1 MMGPLVII
9 GQIFHQQRWAH
20 LSPSVISL
28 VKNAGPIQS
37 HRYVHFPIVLGPLE
51 IIEKILPAT
60 PGPLVIVGQIFH
72 QKRWAHL
79 SPSVIFLVKNAGPIQ
94 SHRCVHSPIVLG
106 PLEIIDK
113 IPPATLGPLVIIGQ
127 IFHWQRCAHLSPSVI
142 SLVKNAGPMQS
153 HRYVHFPI
161 VLGPLEIIDKISPAT
176 LGPLVIIGQIF
187 HHQRWA
193 HLSPS
198 VRSLPN
204 HTGPIGDHRQNIPLA
219 MLGPLETIGAT
230 IVNNDGPTGD
240 YRPNIPLATLGPF
253 EPIGNIPCEE
263 CWAHSKPSVRS
274 LPNHTGPIG
283 DHRQNSTGNAG
294 PIGDRRPNI
303 PLATLGPLE
312 TIGATIVKNDGP
324 TGDYRPNIPPATLGP
339 FEPIG
344 NIPCEECW
352 AHSKPSVRSL
362 PNRTGPIGD
371 HRKNSTGNAG
381 PIGDRRPNIPPETLG
396 PFEPIGNIPCEEC
409 WAHSKPSVRS
419 LPNRTGPIGDH
430 RQNST
435 GNTGPIGDHRPNIP
449 LATLGP
455 FEPIGNIP
463 CEECWAHSKP
473 SVRSLPNHTG
483 PIGDHRQNI
492 PLAMLGPLETIGATI
507 VNNDGPTGDYRP
519 NIPLAT
525 LGPFEPIGNIPCEEC
540 WAHSKPSVR
549 SLPNHTGPIGDH
561 RQNSTGNAGPIG
573 DRRPN
578 IPPATLGPLEPIGN
592 IPCEECWA
600 NSKPSARSLPNHT
613 GPIGDHR
620 QNFTSNAGPIGDHR
634 PNIPPHQQRWA
645 HLSPSV
651 ISHVKNA
658 GPIQS
663 HRYVHFQIVLGPLE
677 IIDKILPATLGPL
690 TIIGQIFHQKRWAHL
705 SPSVISLVKNAG
717 PIQSHR
723 YVHFPIVLGPL
734 EIIDK
739 ISLAT
744 LGLLVIHRP
753 NIPPATLGPFEPI
766 GNIPCEECWAHSK
779 PSVRSL
785 PNRTGPIGDHRQN
798 STGITGPIG
807 DHRPNIP
814 PATLGPFEPF
824 GSIPCEECWA
834 HSKPSVRSLPNRTG
848 PIGYYRQNIPPA
860 TLGLSEA
867 IDSIPSVKCRA
878 HSKPSVGSPPKLY
891 WAH

>member
-1 MMGPLVII
+1 
-9 GQIFHQQRWAH
+9 
-20 LSPSVISL
+20 
-28 VKNAGPIQS
+28 
-37 HRYVHFPIVLGPLE
+37 
-51 IIEKILPAT
+51 
-60 PGPLVIVGQIFH
+60 
-72 QKRWAHL
+72 
-79 SPSVIFLVKNAGPIQ
+79 
-94 SHRCVHSPIVLG
+94 
-106 PLEIIDK
+106 
-113 IPPATLGPLVIIGQ
+113 
-127 IFHWQRCAHLSPSVI
+127 
-142 SLVKNAGPMQS
+142 
-153 HRYVHFPI
+153 
-161 VLGPLEIIDKISPAT
+161 
-176 LGPLVIIGQIF
+176 
-187 HHQRWA
+187 
-193 HLSPS
+193 
-198 VRSLPN
+198 
-204 HTGPIGDHRQNIPLA
+204 

-240 YRPNIPLATLGPF
+240 YRPNIPPATLGPL

-263 CWAHSKPSVRS
+263 CWANSKPSVRS

-303 PLATLGPLE
+303 PPATLGPL
-312 TIGATIVKNDGP
+312 
-324 TGDYRPNIPPATLGP
+324 
-339 FEPIG
+339 EPIG

-352 AHSKPSVRSL
+352 A
-362 PNRTGPIGD
+362 N
-371 HRKNSTGNAG
+371 
-381 PIGDRRPNIPPETLG
+381 
-396 PFEPIGNIPCEEC
+396 
-409 WAHSKPSVRS
+409 
-419 LPNRTGPIGDH
+419 
-430 RQNST
+430 
-435 GNTGPIGDHRPNIP
+435 
-449 LATLGP
+449 
-455 FEPIGNIP
+455 
-463 CEECWAHSKP
+463 
-473 SVRSLPNHTG
+473 
-483 PIGDHRQNI
+483 
-492 PLAMLGPLETIGATI
+492 
-507 VNNDGPTGDYRP
+507 
-519 NIPLAT
+519 
-525 LGPFEPIGNIPCEEC
+525 
-540 WAHSKPSVR
+540 SKPSVR

-663 HRYVHFQIVLGPLE
+663 HRYVHFPIVLGPLE

-739 ISLAT
+739 IPPAT
-744 LGLLVIHRP
+744 LGLLVIIGQIFHWQRWAHLSPSVISLVKNAGPIESHRYVHFPIVLGPLEIIDKILPATPGPLVIIGQIFHHQRWAHLSPSVRSLPNRTGPIGDHRQNIPLAMLGPLETIGATIVNNDGPTGDYRP
-753 NIPPATLGPFEPI
+753 NIPLATLGPFEPI

-785 PNRTGPIGDHRQN
+785 PNHTGPIGDHRQN
-798 STGITGPIG
+798 STGNAGPIG
-807 DHRPNIP
+807 DRRPNIP
-814 PATLGPFEPF
+814 PA
-824 GSIPCEECWA
+824 
-834 HSKPSVRSLPNRTG
+834 
-848 PIGYYRQNIPPA
+848 
-860 TLGLSEA
+860 
-867 IDSIPSVKCRA
+867 
-878 HSKPSVGSPPKLY
+878 
-891 WAH
+891 

>member
-51 IIEKILPAT
+51 IIDKILLAT

-127 IFHWQRCAHLSPSVI
+127 IFHWQRWAHLSPSVI

-204 HTGPIGDHRQNIPLA
+204 R
-219 MLGPLETIGAT
+219 
-230 IVNNDGPTGD
+230 
-240 YRPNIPLATLGPF
+240 
-253 EPIGNIPCEE
+253 
-263 CWAHSKPSVRS
+263 
-274 LPNHTGPIG
+274 
-283 DHRQNSTGNAG
+283 
-294 PIGDRRPNI
+294 
-303 PLATLGPLE
+303 
-312 TIGATIVKNDGP
+312 
-324 TGDYRPNIPPATLGP
+324 
-339 FEPIG
+339 
-344 NIPCEECW
+344 
-352 AHSKPSVRSL
+352 
-362 PNRTGPIGD
+362 
-371 HRKNSTGNAG
+371 
-381 PIGDRRPNIPPETLG
+381 
-396 PFEPIGNIPCEEC
+396 
-409 WAHSKPSVRS
+409 
-419 LPNRTGPIGDH
+419 
-430 RQNST
+430 
-435 GNTGPIGDHRPNIP
+435 
-449 LATLGP
+449 
-455 FEPIGNIP
+455 
-463 CEECWAHSKP
+463 
-473 SVRSLPNHTG
+473 TG

-578 IPPATLGPLEPIGN
+578 IPPETLGPFEPIGNIPCEECWAHSKPSVRSLPNRTGPIGDHRQNSTGNTGPIGDHRPNIPLATLGPFEPIGN

-600 NSKPSARSLPNHT
+600 NSKPSVRSLPNHT

-620 QNFTSNAGPIGDHR
+620 QNSTGNAGPIGDHR

-739 ISLAT
+739 IPPAT
-744 LGLLVIHRP
+744 LGLLVIIGQIFHWQRWAHLSPSVISLVKNAGPIESHRYVHFP
-753 NIPPATLGPFEPI
+753 IVLGPLEIIDKIPPATL
-766 GNIPCEECWAHSK
+766 
-779 PSVRSL
+779 
-785 PNRTGPIGDHRQN
+785 
-798 STGITGPIG
+798 
-807 DHRPNIP
+807 
-814 PATLGPFEPF
+814 
-824 GSIPCEECWA
+824 
-834 HSKPSVRSLPNRTG
+834 
-848 PIGYYRQNIPPA
+848 
-860 TLGLSEA
+860 
-867 IDSIPSVKCRA
+867 
-878 HSKPSVGSPPKLY
+878 
-891 WAH
+891 

>member
-9 GQIFHQQRWAH
+9 GQIFHWQRWAH

-28 VKNAGPIQS
+28 VKNAGPIES

-51 IIEKILPAT
+51 IIDKILPAT

-79 SPSVIFLVKNAGPIQ
+79 SPSVISLVKNAGPIQ
-94 SHRCVHSPIVLG
+94 SHRYVHSPIVLGPLEIIDKIPPATLGPFVIIGQIFHWQRWAHLSPSVISLVKNAGPIESHRYVHFPIVLGPLEIIDKILPATPGPLVIIGQIFNRKRWAHLSPSVISLVKNAGPIQSHRYVHSPIVLG

-127 IFHWQRCAHLSPSVI
+127 IFHWQRWAHLSPSVI

-204 HTGPIGDHRQNIPLA
+204 R
-219 MLGPLETIGAT
+219 
-230 IVNNDGPTGD
+230 
-240 YRPNIPLATLGPF
+240 
-253 EPIGNIPCEE
+253 
-263 CWAHSKPSVRS
+263 
-274 LPNHTGPIG
+274 
-283 DHRQNSTGNAG
+283 
-294 PIGDRRPNI
+294 
-303 PLATLGPLE
+303 
-312 TIGATIVKNDGP
+312 
-324 TGDYRPNIPPATLGP
+324 
-339 FEPIG
+339 
-344 NIPCEECW
+344 
-352 AHSKPSVRSL
+352 
-362 PNRTGPIGD
+362 
-371 HRKNSTGNAG
+371 
-381 PIGDRRPNIPPETLG
+381 
-396 PFEPIGNIPCEEC
+396 
-409 WAHSKPSVRS
+409 
-419 LPNRTGPIGDH
+419 
-430 RQNST
+430 
-435 GNTGPIGDHRPNIP
+435 
-449 LATLGP
+449 
-455 FEPIGNIP
+455 
-463 CEECWAHSKP
+463 
-473 SVRSLPNHTG
+473 TG

-600 NSKPSARSLPNHT
+600 NSKPSVRSLPNHT

-620 QNFTSNAGPIGDHR
+620 QNSTGNAGPIGDRRPNIPPATLGPLEPIGNIPCEECWANSKPSVRSLPNHTGPIGDHRQNSTGNAGPIGDHR

-705 SPSVISLVKNAG
+705 SPS
-717 PIQSHR
+717 
-723 YVHFPIVLGPL
+723 
-734 EIIDK
+734 
-739 ISLAT
+739 
-744 LGLLVIHRP
+744 
-753 NIPPATLGPFEPI
+753 
-766 GNIPCEECWAHSK
+766 
-779 PSVRSL
+779 
-785 PNRTGPIGDHRQN
+785 
-798 STGITGPIG
+798 
-807 DHRPNIP
+807 
-814 PATLGPFEPF
+814 
-824 GSIPCEECWA
+824 
-834 HSKPSVRSLPNRTG
+834 
-848 PIGYYRQNIPPA
+848 
-860 TLGLSEA
+860 
-867 IDSIPSVKCRA
+867 
-878 HSKPSVGSPPKLY
+878 
-891 WAH
+891 

>member
-79 SPSVIFLVKNAGPIQ
+79 SPSVIFLMKNAGPIQ

-127 IFHWQRCAHLSPSVI
+127 IFHWQRWAHLSPSVI

-303 PLATLGPLE
+303 P
-312 TIGATIVKNDGP
+312 
-324 TGDYRPNIPPATLGP
+324 
-339 FEPIG
+339 
-344 NIPCEECW
+344 
-352 AHSKPSVRSL
+352 
-362 PNRTGPIGD
+362 
-371 HRKNSTGNAG
+371 
-381 PIGDRRPNIPPETLG
+381 
-396 PFEPIGNIPCEEC
+396 
-409 WAHSKPSVRS
+409 
-419 LPNRTGPIGDH
+419 
-430 RQNST
+430 
-435 GNTGPIGDHRPNIP
+435 
-449 LATLGP
+449 
-455 FEPIGNIP
+455 
-463 CEECWAHSKP
+463 
-473 SVRSLPNHTG
+473 
-483 PIGDHRQNI
+483 
-492 PLAMLGPLETIGATI
+492 
-507 VNNDGPTGDYRP
+507 
-519 NIPLAT
+519 
-525 LGPFEPIGNIPCEEC
+525 
-540 WAHSKPSVR
+540 
-549 SLPNHTGPIGDH
+549 
-561 RQNSTGNAGPIG
+561 
-573 DRRPN
+573 
-578 IPPATLGPLEPIGN
+578 PATLGPLEPIGN

-600 NSKPSARSLPNHT
+600 NSKPSVRSLPNHT

-620 QNFTSNAGPIGDHR
+620 QNFTGNAGPIGDHR

-717 PIQSHR
+717 PIQSHW

-739 ISLAT
+739 IPPAT
-744 LGLLVIHRP
+744 LGLLVIIGQIFHHQRWAHLSPSVIFLVKNAGPVQSPSVRSLPNRTGPIGDHRQNLTGNAGPIGDHRP
-753 NIPPATLGPFEPI
+753 NIPSATLGPFEPI

-798 STGITGPIG
+798 FPGNTGPIG
-807 DHRPNIP
+807 DSSAKYSTSN
-814 PATLGPFEPF
+814 A
-824 GSIPCEECWA
+824 
-834 HSKPSVRSLPNRTG
+834 G
-848 PIGYYRQNIPPA
+848 PI
-860 TLGLSEA
+860 
-867 IDSIPSVKCRA
+867 
-878 HSKPSVGSPPKLY
+878 
-891 WAH
+891 